1 MQECD
6 LSQSLA
12 RIGDVLD
19 LFSGSAERVFDAAI
33 EDRVEYVFFAFEVEI
48 DGAVCNA
55 RFASDVGANT
65 LIAAR
70 RIASRLSPTAVRTV
84 VSERAER
91 ISTRTE

>member
-55 RFASDVGANT
+55 RFASDVGDFRIEVAVVRKHTYRRAQDCFAFIADGGAN
-65 LIAAR
+65 
-70 RIASRLSPTAVRTV
+70 SCQ
-84 VSERAER
+84 
-91 ISTRTE
+91 